1 MNIIC
6 AGIPRSG
13 STRLYNILRLGLEQN
28 FPLEEINSQWINS
41 FVPGDHHNIL
51 KIHDFKKRWLDW
63 GDFVFTTRRDLR
75 YIAASAVDLMPRGT
89 YKTTGCILQMCKEI
103 LDMYE
108 TWDEHT
114 DYELVYED
122 FHNNKEKVV
131 RTIFGIL
138 GLSVDINK
146 LLCDLEMIRNSEKE
160 FNNTTLMH
168 FKHISENTNKHYSK
182 RLTQEQYEAINST
195 YRDWLDSKDYK
206 ITKTFYM

>member
-28 FPLEEINSQWINS
+28 FPLEEINAQWINS

-63 GDFVFTTRRDLR
+63 GDFIFTTRRDLR

-108 TWDEHT
+108 AWDEHT

-146 LLCDLEMIRNSEKE
+146 LLHDLEMIRNSEKD
-160 FNNTTLMH
+160 FNKTTLMH

-182 RLTQEQYEAINST
+182 RLTQEQYEAINLT